1 MATGYGEFARGLR
14 QGSLNPQQWNV
25 YLMQQNQ
32 IRTAYKQAFSELHAA
47 AQKEG
52 LNITPPELR
61 NDISQAEAQEK
72 LKAYAEQVNKSLSYF
87 DVDVQLNTIFKNAAA
102 SGLNVP
108 KPTSYGKTVKDEATA
123 KVIVDNYIKKVSQ
136 VALQKNL
143 TDAIENIRAQAVQ
156 QGVMLP
162 RIPQNA
168 FVGLTEARAQNLINS
183 YLKSAN
189 NQIAVKN
196 YNDAVNSI
204 SAQAR
209 AQGVT
214 VAAPAATGITSANV
228 QTMINQYAA
237 RVNYALLQKSV
248 SDTVDSI
255 YAQAKG
261 YGVEVPKPS
270 LTGVNQANAQ
280 TFVDNYLNKVND
292 ALANQ
297 PVNVGSTSGLKSAD
311 TEIIRVGPGGIKPDG
326 KAHGT
331 GLVPV
336 KTGETTLS
344 KPEYIV
350 HDDIGRQVTISES
363 QLQQMQ
369 KAQQNKTWRE
379 NYTVV
384 PEEVANS
391 QANWWINSQGLY
403 EWVPVTEADKKKLAE
418 RNAYYSRFG
427 QKPKTTLTC
436 GASPSAEYAKEW
448 YSTGGNRT
456 QAKVGSGDIKLAAM
470 KAGSSINASASA
482 RTGTAQQAKAISV
495 KSIALANPDKLF
507 DKYGKEIQRVEY
519 KKDAG
524 TSTGSVKVFTAN
536 LTAAEKIK
544 LSAEYQN
551 RLVTGKTGKS
561 QSTYENKNLVEARKV
576 AAEAIKEAEAVRNA
590 YKAVVA
596 LNGKIID
603 PVQMKGGI
611 AGTGESKV
619 TVQKREV
626 IKNKKGEI
634 IDIKVLA
641 KSGTAK
647 EYAQA
652 LKIAK
657 ANAAIPLTSVASASD
672 RKAILEARKYLLE
685 RASTT
690 EQIKLQEKFAKAD
703 GIKTSDYERFISA
716 PIGKAG
722 NVNKSALTS
731 LGLTSGMLSK
741 DPKTGQVAL
750 VAEQAF
756 FNDVQDFK
764 TVNQIATDAA
774 VARAIEEARRVN
786 PKGSAEYFAGV
797 ANVARRSQMSTKEI
811 LKEDWNRYEKSIAK
825 AVSSILPDL
834 DKIAKVRDAHL
845 AGIKVTVTSP
855 KGETRK
861 YTALDTQRRYQK
873 AVKENVVTAGLLK
886 FTEDEYTRL
895 RTKPL
900 TYAAET
906 GLIAAGGAAFGAGTA
921 GLKAVV
927 NPRLTKVAGK
937 TVGKHGVDAALTVV
951 PAVVGVASVHQYL
964 KSDDYKALSDIEK
977 ETAKVQ
983 MVAGGF
989 RTLKDFAVAAPGFK
1003 AGSKAMEGAISKVK
1017 AKKTSPSTVKIDKP
1031 SGLENAL
1038 PSEFD
1043 ITNVARYAPKVQ
1055 PKTITQK
1062 VTALKQQVAKLE
1074 VKGKASDKPKIR
1086 QLKQQIN
1093 AFEKQKENR
1102 NALASMKMK
1111 NRADIKAVA
1120 EVQAFD
1126 SELANLRRM
1135 KAFADE
1141 YSGSA
1146 LRARPTESDLSK
1158 ALDTFTPSEIARID
1172 GIKTGFSGL
1181 KPKAKPVTT
1190 SRIES
1195 LKAVKSLAES
1205 TGKAS
1210 SKKVTQAKAG
1220 IKEAFTP
1227 KYKPSVKTVGKA
1239 RNPNFAIAETAR
1251 ERVKLRAQ
1259 ARRIEEGLEKAR
1271 IKGDVTREA
1280 LYSVKAAKFRLA
1292 YGISTK
1298 KALKVGTGK
1307 TGKNIVEK
1315 TLGQKRSEYEAY
1327 KEAHK
1332 KLKKRR
1338 KSTQDFE
1345 FLTDVTDVV
1354 KYARAF
1360 ENSPAGRAKT
1370 IKAIHSEMKR
1380 ALKNAKKDKEYAAK
1394 PKDITDVAGYRR
1406 AKKTGAEKLTTKDLA
1421 LHKAR
1426 NAKKYSVNSRSGKS
1440 WDSFKDQVAKHN
1452 KDVSEK
1458 VARTK
1463 ERAEK
1468 LKKIN
1473 EDLGDNIKKPYIVED
1488 PMKNPVYRDWE
1499 AARKKLSQIKEINR
1513 QLKESPAGKALEEA
1527 KFNEQVEL
1535 YRAISAKIEAKRAF
1549 RESPEGKKLEDA
1561 LFDEFVETQKLIG
1574 AKMEARR
1581 EKMSTPEWKAKE
1593 EAEFN
1598 KNLEKLR
1605 KIAQKIEERRA
1616 FRESP
1621 AGKKLEEIEFDKW
1634 VEKQK
1639 AYSKRK
1645 ELERAAK
1652 QSPYGKVKEEIEFD
1666 KWIESQKKYGAKK
1679 EAQRK
1684 AKQLQKGLNDKEMLA
1699 EIEAIHR
1706 KVGDIEQKKLSAEY
1720 KTRLNTYAT
1729 RKRTEV
1735 LKAKR
1740 EASESLN
1747 GKAKLE
1753 QYEKARANALMKR
1766 AVTRKEIAYMK
1777 RAEIE
1782 SERLLRKFNTLERGT
1797 ASQRQEILQSTQARR
1812 EIKNISFDLEA
1823 IAKEVEKAGLKRD
1836 DKFLA
1841 AKKKTQ
1847 QSFGNIRKNYTS
1859 GSSAETSSGGLKLLQ
1874 KTETVAKQLEI
1885 QKPKR
1890 TKAKVK
1896 VAKAEQKTKTVQKT
1910 KVISKRV
1917 KPERSYFGG
1926 RYLPVSTVDG
1936 YEYTRYP
1943 ATTPSTITGIRSIKQ
1958 VEQVINSIGTVLKT
1972 SPETLVKPKVTTLK
1986 TSPKTPV
1993 KPTVREITRTY
2004 NTTVPSIKPR
2014 TVTQEKVKNELNVPV
2029 IPRTKV
2035 KSSTMTAIKVDPV
2048 IKNII
2053 KEVTVVTGITKI
2065 PPVYKVRVP
2074 PPQKGVIT
2082 AGKKPQ
2088 KQTIKAK
2095 DPKGIARYVRKIQN
2109 QFGNLETMF
2118 GSSTARPMK
2127 KAVKKSVKQSPAK
2140 TVKKTVKKAT
2150 RKA

>member
-14 QGSLNPQQWNV
+14 QGSLNPQQWNA

-32 IRTAYKQAFSELHAA
+32 IRTAYKQAFSELQAA
-47 AQKEG
+47 AQREG
-52 LNITPPELR
+52 LNLAPPELR

-72 LKAYAEQVNKSLSYF
+72 LKAYAEQVNKNLSYF

-123 KVIVDNYIKKVSQ
+123 KGIVDSYLKKVSQ

-143 TDAIENIRAQAVQ
+143 TDAVEKIRAQAVQ

-168 FVGLTEARAQNLINS
+168 FVGLTEAKAQNLIDN
-183 YLKSAN
+183 YLKAAN

-237 RVNYALLQKSV
+237 RVNYTLLQKSV
-248 SDTVDSI
+248 SDAVDSI
-255 YAQAKG
+255 YTQAKG

-270 LTGVNQANAQ
+270 INGITEANAQ
-280 TFVDNYLNKVND
+280 AFVDNYLNKVNN

-311 TEIIRVGPGGIKPDG
+311 TEIIRVGPGGTKPDG

-336 KTGETTLS
+336 KPGETTLS
-344 KPEYIV
+344 RPEYIV
-350 HDDIGRQVTISES
+350 HDDIGRQITISES

-369 KAQQNKTWRE
+369 KARQNKTWRE

-391 QANWWINSQGLY
+391 KADWWINSQGLY

-436 GASPSAEYAKEW
+436 GASPSAEYSKEW
-448 YSTGGNRT
+448 YSTGGNRV

-470 KAGSSINASASA
+470 KAGSSVNASASA
-482 RTGTAQQAKAISV
+482 RTGTAQQAKAVSV
-495 KSIALANPDKLF
+495 KSIAFANPDKLF

-551 RLVTGKTGKS
+551 RLATGKTGKS
-561 QSTYENKNLVEARKV
+561 QSTYANKNLVEARKV
-576 AAEAIKEAEAVRNA
+576 AAEAIKEAEAIRKA
-590 YKAVVA
+590 YKAVVT
-596 LNGKIID
+596 LDGKIID
-603 PVQMKGGI
+603 AVQTKGGI
-611 AGTGESKV
+611 AGTGENKV
-619 TVQKREV
+619 TIQKREV

-657 ANAAIPLTSVASASD
+657 ANAAIPLTSVTSASD
-672 RKAILEARKYLLE
+672 KKAILEARKYLLE
-685 RASTT
+685 RASTPA
-690 EQIKLQEKFAKAD
+690 EQTKLQEKFAKAD

-834 DKIAKVRDAHL
+834 EKIAKVRDAHL

-900 TYAAET
+900 TYAVET
-906 GLIAAGGAAFGAGTA
+906 GLIAAGGAAFGAGVT

-927 NPRLTKVAGK
+927 NPRLAKVAGEA
-937 TVGKHGVDAALTVV
+937 VGKRGVDAVLVGV
-951 PAVVGVASVHQYL
+951 PAVVGGASVYQYFE
-964 KSDDYKALSDIEK
+964 SDDYKALSDIEK

-983 MVAGGF
+983 MVSGGF
-989 RTLKDFAVAAPGFK
+989 RTLKDFAIAAPGFK
-1003 AGSKAMEGAISKVK
+1003 AGSKAMEGTMSKVK
-1017 AKKTSPSTVKIDKP
+1017 AMRTSPSTVKIDKP

-1043 ITNVARYAPKVQ
+1043 ITNVAKYAPKVQ
-1055 PKTITQK
+1055 PRTITQK

-1074 VKGKASDKPKIR
+1074 AKGKASDKPKIK

-1093 AFEKQKENR
+1093 AIEKQKENR
-1102 NALASMKMK
+1102 NVLASMRMK

-1158 ALDTFTPSEIARID
+1158 ALNILTPSEITRID
-1172 GIKTGFSGL
+1172 AIKTGFSSL
-1181 KPKAKPVTT
+1181 KPKTKPMTT

-1195 LKAVKSLAES
+1195 LKAVKSLAKG

-1210 SKKVTQAKAG
+1210 SKKASQVKAG

-1271 IKGDVTREA
+1271 IKGDVTKEA
-1280 LYSVKAAKFRLA
+1280 FYSVKAAKFRLT

-1360 ENSPAGRAKT
+1360 ENSPAGRAKA

-1394 PKDITDVAGYRR
+1394 PKDVTDVVGYRR

-1440 WDSFKDQVAKHN
+1440 WDSLKSQALQYSKQVRNAKTKV
-1452 KDVSEK
+1452 KDVKEELPERFISESPFTTR
-1458 VARTK
+1458 AQRNRTAWEKAHERLVQKNAKAK
-1463 ERAEK
+1463 E
-1468 LKKIN
+1468 
-1473 EDLGDNIKKPYIVED
+1473 
-1488 PMKNPVYRDWE
+1488 
-1499 AARKKLSQIKEINR
+1499 ARKA
-1513 QLKESPAGKALEEA
+1513 LKDSEDFKALEEKHA
-1527 KFNEQVEL
+1527 Q
-1535 YRAISAKIEAKRAF
+1535 A
-1549 RESPEGKKLEDA
+1549 RER
-1561 LFDEFVETQKLIG
+1561 I
-1574 AKMEARR
+1574 MR
-1581 EKMSTPEWKAKE
+1581 EKAKAKELERKYRDSDEYKAKE
-1593 EAEFN
+1593 EAHFN
-1598 KNLEKLR
+1598 KWIEN
-1605 KIAQKIEERRA
+1605 QKQKSKKREEL
-1616 FRESP
+1616 
-1621 AGKKLEEIEFDKW
+1621 AGKKA
-1634 VEKQK
+1634 EKSDDHFKAWEHAQK
-1639 AYSKRK
+1639 EKTRLR
-1645 ELERAAK
+1645 ELEREYKNSDEYKA
-1652 QSPYGKVKEEIEFD
+1652 KEEAHFEA
-1666 KWIESQKKYGAKK
+1666 WMRSQKAKMEK
-1679 EAQRK
+1679 RERK
-1684 AKQLQKGLNDKEMLA
+1684 A
-1699 EIEAIHR
+1699 
-1706 KVGDIEQKKLSAEY
+1706 
-1720 KTRLNTYAT
+1720 
-1729 RKRTEV
+1729 
-1735 LKAKR
+1735 
-1740 EASESLN
+1740 
-1747 GKAKLE
+1747 
-1753 QYEKARANALMKR
+1753 
-1766 AVTRKEIAYMK
+1766 
-1777 RAEIE
+1777 
-1782 SERLLRKFNTLERGT
+1782 
-1797 ASQRQEILQSTQARR
+1797 ASQRQEILQSTQAGR
-1812 EIKNISFDLEA
+1812 EVENISFDLEA
-1823 IAKEVEKAGLKRD
+1823 IAKEVEKAGLKRE

-1847 QSFGNIRKNYTS
+1847 QSFGKIRKNYTS

-1885 QKPKR
+1885 QKLKR

-1910 KVISKRV
+1910 KVISKKV
-1917 KPERSYFGG
+1917 KPERGYFGG

-1936 YEYTRYP
+1936 YEHIRYP
-1943 ATTPSTITGIRSIKQ
+1943 PTTPLTITGIRSIKQ

-1986 TSPKTPV
+1986 TLPNTPV
-1993 KPTVREITRTY
+1993 KPTVREITKTH
-2004 NTTVPSIKPR
+2004 NIPSIKPR

-2035 KSSTMTAIKVDPV
+2035 KSSTMTLTQVDPV

-2053 KEVTVVTGITKI
+2053 KEVTVVTGIPKI
-2065 PPVYKVRVP
+2065 PPGYKVRVP

-2095 DPKGIARYVRKIQN
+2095 DPKGIARYVRRIQN

-2118 GSSTARPMK
+2118 GSSTAR
-2127 KAVKKSVKQSPAK
+2127 S
-2140 TVKKTVKKAT
+2140 TKKTVKKAVKQST
-2150 RKA
+2150 AKNVKKTAKKSVKRVKRV

>member
-1 MATGYGEFARGLR
+1 MATGYGEFAKGLR
-14 QGSLNPQQWNV
+14 QGSLNPQQWAA
-25 YLMQQNQ
+25 YLRQQSQ
-32 IRTAYKQAFSELHAA
+32 MRTAYKQAFSELHAA

-52 LNITPPELR
+52 LNIAPPELR

-72 LKAYAEQVNKSLSYF
+72 LKAYAEQVNKNLSYF
-87 DVDVQLNTIFKNAAA
+87 DVDVQLNTIFKNAVA

-123 KVIVDNYIKKVSQ
+123 KGIVDSYLKKVSQ

-143 TDAIENIRAQAVQ
+143 TDAVEKIRAQAAQ
-156 QGVMLP
+156 QGVILSRLP
-162 RIPQNA
+162 PNA
-168 FVGLTEARAQNLINS
+168 FAGLTEARAQNLIDN
-183 YLKSAN
+183 YLKNAN
-189 NQIAVKN
+189 YQIAVKN
-196 YNDAVNSI
+196 FNDAVNSI

-209 AQGVT
+209 AQGVA
-214 VAAPAATGITSANV
+214 VAVPAATGITTANV
-228 QTMINQYAA
+228 QAMIDQYAA
-237 RVNYALLQKSV
+237 KVNNALLQKSV
-248 SDTVDSI
+248 SDAIDSI
-255 YAQAKG
+255 YVQAKG

-270 LTGVNQANAQ
+270 VNGITEANAQ

-297 PVNVGSTSGLKSAD
+297 TVNVSKVATPTSANERRD
-311 TEIIRVGPGGIKPDG
+311 PVGPGGIKPDG
-326 KAHGT
+326 KVHGT

-344 KPEYIV
+344 RPEYIV
-350 HDDIGRQVTISES
+350 YDDLGRQVAITES

-379 NYTVV
+379 NYTVL

-391 QANWWINSQGLY
+391 KADWWINSQGLY

-436 GASPSAEYAKEW
+436 GASPSAEYSKEW

-456 QAKVGSGDIKLAAM
+456 QAKVGSGDLKLQKM
-470 KAGSSINASASA
+470 KAGSSVNAHASAK
-482 RTGTAQQAKAISV
+482 TGTAQQAKAISV
-495 KSIALANPDKLF
+495 KSITLANPDKLY
-507 DKYGKEIQRVEY
+507 DKYGKEIQRIEY
-519 KKDAG
+519 NKDAK
-524 TSTGSVKVFTAN
+524 TSTGSVRVFTAN
-536 LTAAEKIK
+536 LTPAEKTK

-551 RLVTGKTGKS
+551 RLATGKTGKS
-561 QSTYENKNLVEARKV
+561 QSTYVNQNLAEAKKA
-576 AAEAIKEAEAVRNA
+576 AAEAIKQAEAVRNA
-590 YKAVVA
+590 YKSVEAR
-596 LNGKIID
+596 NGKIID
-603 PVQMKGGI
+603 AVQMKGGI
-611 AGTGESKV
+611 AGTGEDNV

-634 IDIKVLA
+634 TDIKVLA

-647 EYAQA
+647 EYFKASQ
-652 LKIAK
+652 IAK
-657 ANAAIPLTSVASASD
+657 AN
-672 RKAILEARKYLLE
+672 
-685 RASTT
+685 
-690 EQIKLQEKFAKAD
+690 
-703 GIKTSDYERFISA
+703 GIA
-716 PIGKAG
+716 
-722 NVNKSALTS
+722 ALTS
-731 LGLTSGMLSK
+731 LGLTSGMLQK
-741 DPKTGQVAL
+741 DPKTGQVVI
-750 VAEQAF
+750 VAEQRSF
-756 FNDVQDFK
+756 ENVQDFK
-764 TVNQIATDAA
+764 TVDQIATDAA
-774 VARAIEEARRVN
+774 VARALEEARKIN
-786 PKGSAEYFAGV
+786 PKGSAEYFEGV

-906 GLIAAGGAAFGAGTA
+906 GVIMAGGAAFGAGTA

-937 TVGKHGVDAALTVV
+937 AIGKHGVDAALIGA
-951 PAVVGVASVHQYL
+951 PAVVGGASVYQYF
-964 KSDDYKALSDIEK
+964 KSDDYKALSNIEK

-989 RTLKDFAVAAPGFK
+989 RTLKDFAIAAPGFK
-1003 AGSKAMEGAISKVK
+1003 AGSKVMEGTISKVK
-1017 AKKTSPSTVKIDKP
+1017 AMRASPSTVKINKP

-1043 ITNVARYAPKVQ
+1043 ITNVARNAPKVQ

-1074 VKGKASDKPKIR
+1074 AKGKASDKPKIK

-1093 AFEKQKENR
+1093 AIEKQKENR
-1102 NALASMKMK
+1102 NALASMRMK

-1126 SELANLRRM
+1126 SELASLRRM

-1158 ALDTFTPSEIARID
+1158 ALDTFTPSEIAKID
-1172 GIKTGFSGL
+1172 GIKTGFSSL
-1181 KPKAKPVTT
+1181 KPKAKLMTT
-1190 SRIES
+1190 SRTES
-1195 LKAVKSLAES
+1195 LKAIKSLAKG

-1210 SKKVTQAKAG
+1210 SKKASQVKAS

-1271 IKGDVTREA
+1271 IEGNVSKEA
-1280 LYSVKAAKFRLA
+1280 LYSVKAAKFRLT

-1298 KALKVGTGK
+1298 KALKVS

-1315 TLGQKRSEYEAY
+1315 TLGQKRSEYTAY

-1360 ENSPAGRAKT
+1360 ENSPAGQAKAV
-1370 IKAIHSEMKR
+1370 KAVHSEMKR
-1380 ALKNAKKDKEYAAK
+1380 ILKNAKKDKAFAVK
-1394 PKDITDVAGYRR
+1394 PKDITDVVGYRR
-1406 AKKTGAEKLTTKDLA
+1406 VKASGAEKLTTKDIV
-1421 LHKAR
+1421 LHKTR
-1426 NAKKYSVNSRSGKS
+1426 NSKKYAVNSKNGRT
-1440 WDSFKDQVAKHN
+1440 WDSFKDQAAKYN
-1452 KDVSEK
+1452 KDVSDK
-1458 VARTK
+1458 AARIK

-1473 EDLGDNIKKPYIVED
+1473 EDMGDNIKKPYIVED

-1499 AARKKLSQIKEINR
+1499 AAQKKLSQIKEINR

-1561 LFDEFVETQKLIG
+1561 LFDEFVETQKLIS

-1581 EKMSTPEWKAKE
+1581 KKMSTPEWKAKE

-1605 KIAQKIEERRA
+1605 KAAQKIEERRA

-1621 AGKKLEEIEFDKW
+1621 AGKKLEELEFDKW

-1666 KWIESQKKYGAKK
+1666 KWVESQKKYGAKK

-1684 AKQLQKGLNDKEMLA
+1684 AKQLQKGLNDKEMLT

-1720 KTRLNTYAT
+1720 KTRLSTYAA
-1729 RKRTEV
+1729 RKRTEI

-1740 EASESLN
+1740 EAMESPA
-1747 GKAKLE
+1747 GRTKLE
-1753 QYEKARANALMKR
+1753 QYEKARASALMKR

-1782 SERLLRKFNTLERGT
+1782 SEALLRQINTLERGLNAEGIIT
-1797 ASQRQEILQSTQARR
+1797 GWKKPGR
-1812 EIKNISFDLEA
+1812 IKNSATSKGE
-1823 IAKEVEKAGLKRD
+1823 
-1836 DKFLA
+1836 DKFIA
-1841 AKKKTQ
+1841 AKKRTSQ
-1847 QSFGNIRKNYTS
+1847 IYDEIRKSYST
-1859 GSSAETSSGGLKLLQ
+1859 GSSAETNSGGLKLLQKTEPVAKQLEIQKQKRTKVKAKVKVAKAEQ

-1885 QKPKR
+1885 QKQKR
-1890 TKAKVK
+1890 TKVK

-1910 KVISKRV
+1910 KVISKKV
-1917 KPERSYFGG
+1917 KPERGYFRGM
-1926 RYLPVSTVDG
+1926 YLPVSTVDG

-1943 ATTPSTITGIRSIKQ
+1943 ATTPSTITGFRSIKQ
-1958 VEQVINSIGTVLKT
+1958 IEQVINSISTTLKT
-1972 SPETLVKPKVTTLK
+1972 LPETRVK

-1993 KPTVREITRTY
+1993 KPKVREITRTY
-2004 NTTVPSIKPR
+2004 NTTLPSIKPH
-2014 TVTQEKVKNELNVPV
+2014 TITQERVRNDLNVPV
-2029 IPRTKV
+2029 VPRTKV
-2035 KSSTMTAIKVDPV
+2035 KPSTMTLTKVDPV

-2053 KEVTVVTGITKI
+2053 KEVTVVTGITKT
-2065 PPVYKVRVP
+2065 PPGYKVRVP
-2074 PPQKGVIT
+2074 PQQKGVIA
-2082 AGKKPQ
+2082 AGKKPR
-2088 KQTIKAK
+2088 KQLVKAK
-2095 DPKGIARYVRKIQN
+2095 DPKGIVRYVRKIQN

-2118 GSSTARPMK
+2118 GKSTAKPVKKAIK
-2127 KAVKKSVKQSPAK
+2127 KAVRQSTAK
-2140 TVKKTVKKAT
+2140 PVKKTVKK
-2150 RKA
+2150 